1 MTGANLSVELSPE
14 TLFTKGDAG
23 DLRC

>member
-23 DLRC
+23 DLLY